1 MVGRLPKLPQE
12 QRVRISLKHH
22 FYTDSNRLKHI
33 PKHSCSSFKVT
44 TVTLTPFK
52 MSEYRS
58 GESASQPTEN
68 SAFTAPE
75 NPITRNNAEVAGA
88 KLGPDNGGNSH
99 PSAHRGPSQSYDPEG
114 GNEWAMGRG
123 ERGAKPVDEREMKYS
138 SYADTDKP
146 IEDTHASVDSDL
158 QIADVPAG
166 EGKVA
171 DAVEAKHGV
180 QRYGDQ
186 DVKDE
191 GHEGD
196 FASDLD
202 R

>member
-1 MVGRLPKLPQE
+1 
-12 QRVRISLKHH
+12 
-22 FYTDSNRLKHI
+22 
-33 PKHSCSSFKVT
+33 
-44 TVTLTPFK
+44 

-68 SAFTAPE
+68 AAFTAPE
-75 NPITRNNAEVAGA
+75 NPITRNKAEVAGA
-88 KLGPDNGGNSH
+88 KLSHNEGNSH
-99 PSAHRGPSQSYDPEG
+99 PSAHRGPGQDYDPEG

-123 ERGAKPVDEREMKYS
+123 ERGAKPVNEKEMKASRYV
-138 SYADTDKP
+138 DTDKP
-146 IEDTHASVDSDL
+146 MEDTHASVDADL
-158 QIADVPAG
+158 QIADVPSA

-171 DAVEAKHGV
+171 DAEHAKHGV